1 MSCFRKFNRAPKGLA
16 LLLVATLFLALY
28 VTGLTYNPPGFFV
41 DEAAISYNA
50 YLIAKSGA
58 NATGVQWP
66 LMYQLYYGPYIQY
79 ASPTH
84 IYLLAG
90 VFSLLKPSTRL
101 ARLVSSV
108 SVFCAA
114 LLLGVLARRISG
126 KRSVGLIV
134 ALMAVITPWLFE
146 ISRLVIETFL
156 FPLFL
161 VLFLLAVHTTHTRTL
176 WRPVDSVKIAASLT
190 LMTYTYSSGRILAP
204 LFALGLLLFAT
215 NRRRLA
221 GALLTIALYAVSAI
235 PLVIFERDHPGALT
249 KRFYEVSYI
258 RPATPLSEVPA
269 KFLSRYLQ
277 ELNVWRWLIEG
288 DPNPRHHVPGSLGS
302 FLVGALVLSL
312 MGIVVVLVKHR
323 RDRWW
328 LFLMFGLA
336 ISIIPGAISI
346 DRFHTLRL
354 IALPIFLL
362 VITIPAITWLL
373 DRWGTQQQNESS
385 ALEGSRDANHRK
397 RRLALISV
405 LVLAALQA
413 AYFQWVFHREGPKRR
428 DYFDV
433 AYKEIFDQAIVFPNR
448 PIYLID
454 GSQPTH
460 VEALWY
466 AAEKGMNQ
474 TEFVHVHR
482 DSALPSG
489 AMVLSGDR
497 PCSQCPVLLTN
508 EPYVFYAVK

>member
-1 MSCFRKFNRAPKGLA
+1 MFRKFIRAHPMGLA
-16 LLLVATLFLALY
+16 LLLVATLVLTLY
-28 VTGLTYNPPGFFV
+28 VTGLTHNPPGFFI
-41 DEAAISYNA
+41 DEAGISYNA

-58 NATGVQWP
+58 NETGVHWP
-66 LMYQLYYGPYIQY
+66 LMCQLYYGSHIQY
-79 ASPTH
+79 ASPTQ

-90 VFSLLKPSTRL
+90 VFSLLNPSTRL

-114 LLLGVLARRISG
+114 VLLGVLARRVSG
-126 KRSVGLIV
+126 KSMVGLTV
-134 ALMAVITPWLFE
+134 ALIAVITPWLFE
-146 ISRLVIETFL
+146 VSRLVIETFL

-161 VLFLLAVHTTHTRTL
+161 VLFLLAVHTAHTRTL

-190 LMTYTYSSGRILAP
+190 LLTYSYSSGRILAP
-204 LFALGLLLFAT
+204 LLALGLLLFAT

-221 GALLTIALYAVSAI
+221 GAILTIALYALSLI
-235 PLVIFERDHPGALT
+235 PLVVFGRDHPGALT

-258 RPATPLSEVPA
+258 QRSTPLSEVPA

-277 ELNVWRWLIEG
+277 ELNVWQWLIEG

-312 MGIVVVLVKHR
+312 MGIVVVLIKHR

-328 LFLMFGLA
+328 LFLVFGLA

-346 DRFHTLRL
+346 DQFHTLRL

-373 DRWGTQQQNESS
+373 DGWRTQERNESS
-385 ALEGSRDANHRK
+385 AFEGSRHANHRK
-397 RRLALISV
+397 RRIALISV

-433 AYKEIFDQAIVFPNR
+433 AYQEIFDQAIVFPNR

-454 GSQPTH
+454 GSGQPSY

-466 AAEKGMNQ
+466 ATEKRMEQ
-474 TEFVHVHR
+474 TEFVRVDR
-482 DSALPSG
+482 DFALPSG
-489 AMVLSGDR
+489 AMVLSRDR
-497 PCSQCPVLLTN
+497 PCSQCTVLLTN
-508 EPYVFYAVK
+508 EPYVFYVVK